1 MAGELWRSSFQIGKE
16 TTPGTAVAATR
27 KMYFNTADS
36 QLSGPAKPS
45 TQHKFAVQRRSS
57 QLAITRGSIQPGGTV
72 KLPLS
77 SDECLELYAIGVQG
91 GVTPATGVYTFKPG
105 NANPDA
111 STLEWHDGANQWKMA
126 GAYANTLRW
135 QGSVEQDNTLEATL
149 FGQTFVTTTLTAS
162 LTDRTPTFIQG
173 WETRLYIDA
182 LGGTPGTT
190 AVTGTLINWDVTF
203 ENHLDRKY
211 FANNTQNVGGITIGE
226 FDLSAQVTFE
236 ASAAAALT
244 EYTNSQAVTNRLLR
258 LKFGQD
264 GASTSLDIPGAWT
277 AEDLGQKD
285 KNTRV
290 YRFTMNYVYDS
301 TNAFGF
307 QIKAESARTGS
318 FA

>member
-1 MAGELWRSSFQIGKE
+1 
-16 TTPGTAVAATR
+16 
-27 KMYFNTADS
+27 
-36 QLSGPAKPS
+36 
-45 TQHKFAVQRRSS
+45 
-57 QLAITRGSIQPGGTV
+57 
-72 KLPLS
+72 
-77 SDECLELYAIGVQG
+77 
-91 GVTPATGVYTFKPG
+91 
-105 NANPDA
+105 
-111 STLEWHDGANQWKMA
+111 
-126 GAYANTLRW
+126 
-135 QGSVEQDNTLEATL
+135 
-149 FGQTFVTTTLTAS
+149 
-162 LTDRTPTFIQG
+162 
-173 WETRLYIDA
+173 
-182 LGGTPGTT
+182 
-190 AVTGTLINWDVTF
+190 VTF